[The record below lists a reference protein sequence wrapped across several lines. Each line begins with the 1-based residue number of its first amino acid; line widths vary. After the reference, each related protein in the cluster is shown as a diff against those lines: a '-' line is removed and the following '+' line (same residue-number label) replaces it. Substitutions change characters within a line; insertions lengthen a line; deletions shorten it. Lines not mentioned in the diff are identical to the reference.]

1 MNSDREKSI
10 TLQAFAKL
18 GNEKLLHSYCEI
30 LHKLLGL
37 VVDFISAEN
46 ETLRLS
52 SGSNFNAYCAAIRE
66 SPEGFSACHNCDVIH
81 AFQGAR
87 RGEAVCYRCHAG
99 LYEIV
104 VPLFDGKKVYLGCLT
119 SGQFHLRG
127 EKKSSRGDVRELARL
142 YRLDPEALFEAYRN
156 SPTLSKD
163 QLDGVI
169 SYLKVIGT
177 HLTGL
182 RENLIF
188 LEKINTPIKIES
200 IRRYLEENYTQKL
213 LIRDEA
219 RKFYVSESF
228 LSHNFKRELNV
239 SFTDYINAFRVNKA
253 KELLADTRLQVS
265 EIAMMTGFGSISQ
278 FNRVFMAE
286 TGMSAKKYRQT
297 VRQKNTNK

>member
-1 MNSDREKSI
+1 MASDRDKSI
-10 TLQAFAKL
+10 TLRAFAKL
-18 GNEKLLHSYCEI
+18 GSEKLLLSYCDI
-30 LHKLLGL
+30 PRKLLGL

-46 ETLRLS
+46 ETLWLS

-66 SPEGFSACHNCDVIH
+66 SREGFAACHNCDVIH
-81 AFQGAR
+81 ASQGAKC
-87 RGEAVCYRCHAG
+87 GEAVCYRCHAG
-99 LYEIV
+99 LYEVV
-104 VPLFDGKKVYLGCLT
+104 VPLFDGRKAYLGCLT

-127 EKKSSRGDVRELARL
+127 EKMNSRDDVCKLAGL
-142 YRLDPEALFEAYRN
+142 YRLDPEPLFEAYRN
-156 SPTLSKD
+156 SPTLSQE
-163 QLDGVI
+163 QLEGVI
-169 SYLKVIGT
+169 SYLQVIGT

-188 LEKINTPIKIES
+188 LEKINTPVKIES
-200 IRRYLEENYTQKL
+200 IRRYLEENYTRKL
-213 LIRDEA
+213 LIRDVA
-219 RKFYVSESF
+219 RRFYVSESF

-286 TGMSAKKYRQT
+286 TGISAKKYRQSR
-297 VRQKNTNK
+297 RQKNMNR

>member
-1 MNSDREKSI
+1 MASDRDKSI
-10 TLQAFAKL
+10 TLRAFAKL
-18 GNEKLLHSYCEI
+18 GNEKLLHSYCDI
-30 LHKLLGL
+30 LRKLLGL

-66 SPEGFSACHNCDVIH
+66 SCEGAAACHRCDVVH
-81 AFQGAR
+81 GLQGAR
-87 RGEAVCYRCHAG
+87 CGEAVCYRCHAG
-99 LYEIV
+99 LYEVV
-104 VPLFDGKKVYLGCLT
+104 VPLFDGRKAYLGCLT

-127 EKKSSRGDVRELARL
+127 EKKNSRGEVHELARL
-142 YRLDPEALFEAYRN
+142 YGLDPEALFEAYRN
-156 SPTLSKD
+156 SPTLSPE
-163 QLDGVI
+163 QLEGVI

-188 LEKINTPIKIES
+188 LEKIDTPVKIES

-213 LIRDEA
+213 LIRDVA
-219 RKFYVSESF
+219 RRFYVSESF

-253 KELLADTRLQVS
+253 RELLADTRLQVS
-265 EIAMMTGFGSISQ
+265 EIAMVTGFGSISQ

-286 TGMSAKKYRQT
+286 VGVSAKEYRRT
-297 VRQKNTNK
+297 VRQKNTGR